1 MIDEVLFMQMRLFRL
16 FCERT
21 GLSSREGN
29 ALWNDHDIW
38 DFVESCY
45 DVFHI
50 EGDEAILN
58 DIFTKLTH
66 EGVAL

>member
-29 ALWNDHDIW
+29 ARTDYPIA
-38 DFVESCY
+38 S
-45 DVFHI
+45 
-50 EGDEAILN
+50 
-58 DIFTKLTH
+58 
-66 EGVAL
+66 